1 MVPIQEAQMSESEE
15 ELKRRI
21 AELES
26 KLEDEK
32 AKGKKGVYLK
42 VSAKGGVS
50 LYGIR
55 RFPVTFYVEEWSRIL
70 DMNDEIR
77 AFMAEHDAELTR
89 KG

>member
-1 MVPIQEAQMSESEE
+1 MSEDKE
-15 ELKRRI
+15 ELEKRI

-26 KLEDEK
+26 QLEQE
-32 AKGKKGVYLK
+32 KGKSRQGIQLK

-70 DMNDEIR
+70 DMADEIR
-77 AFMAEHDAELTR
+77 TFMSEHEGELKR
-89 KG
+89 KE

>member
-1 MVPIQEAQMSESEE
+1 MAENEE
-15 ELKRRI
+15 ELKQRI

-26 KLEDEK
+26 KLEQEK
-32 AKGKKGVYLK
+32 SKGKKGLYLK
-42 VSAKGGVS
+42 VSTKGGAS

-70 DMNDEIR
+70 DMADEIR
-77 AFMAEHDAELTR
+77 AFLAEHEGELAR

>member
-1 MVPIQEAQMSESEE
+1 MPDDKE
-15 ELKRRI
+15 ELQKRI

-26 KLEDEK
+26 QLEEE
-32 AKGKKGVYLK
+32 KGKSRQGVHLK

-70 DMNDEIR
+70 DMADEIR
-77 AFMAEHDAELTR
+77 AFMRENEGELKR
-89 KG
+89 KD

>member
-1 MVPIQEAQMSESEE
+1 VTQSDED
-15 ELKRRI
+15 LKRRI

-26 KLEDEK
+26 QLEQEK
-32 AKGKKGVYLK
+32 DKKKKGVYLK

-70 DMNDEIR
+70 DMADEVR
-77 AFMAEHDAELTR
+77 AFIAEHDRELAR